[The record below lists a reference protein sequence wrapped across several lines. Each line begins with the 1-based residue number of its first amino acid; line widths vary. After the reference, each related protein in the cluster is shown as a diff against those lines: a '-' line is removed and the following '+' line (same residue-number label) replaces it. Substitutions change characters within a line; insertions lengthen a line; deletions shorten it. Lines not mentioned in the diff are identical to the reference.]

1 MYCVAES
8 VAKTMPLETL
18 QARQLLFEELLPDWE
33 SRIKKVA
40 AMTFPKVDQRLMAL
54 EDIQQEISSAIW
66 EAVLAYDPDKGMS
79 IKSWVFN
86 IINQAAGLIA
96 KLQYHNMPHNNE
108 GHGMQLLPLGDEIV
122 DRADDE
128 SKSYEVNAFDLDS
141 IGRIEVGPEKQ
152 ECIEFI
158 RPALKPGFEQS
169 VFDLF
174 MQGYTGGDIVQE
186 LGLNPKR
193 GGAARV
199 SSVKL
204 KIKIAYALVHGMA
217 LEEVSKA
224 KNTGDLAKQIKRNLH
239 SNRTEDAETEE
250 LPPTNMYPQFA

>member
-8 VAKTMPLETL
+8 IVTTMPPEKL

-66 EAVLAYDPDKGMS
+66 EAVLAYDPDRGMS

-96 KLQYHNMPHNNE
+96 KLQYHNMPHNGE
-108 GHGMQLLPLGDEIV
+108 GHGMQLLPLV
-122 DRADDE
+122 DE
-128 SKSYEVNAFDLDS
+128 SLGSENESESYEVYTQDPDS
-141 IGRIEVGPEKQ
+141 VGRIESEPEKQ
-152 ECIEFI
+152 ECIDFI
-158 RPALKPGFEQS
+158 RPALKVGFEQA

-174 MQGYTGGDIVQE
+174 MKGYTGGDIVQE

-204 KIKIAYALVHGMA
+204 KIKIAYAIVHGIA

-224 KNTGDLAKQIKRNLH
+224 KNTGDLAKQIRRNLY
-239 SNRTEDAETEE
+239 SNGTEDAETEE
-250 LPPTNMYPQFA
+250 LPPPNICPQFA